1 MKPRI
6 SRLGRARIGWRRR
19 NRRIGAGLLAA
30 ATVAGIVA
38 VGCKY
43 RGTDDGQVER
53 RLTADVLRPL
63 VAFGKPNMPY
73 YGLPEPIWLLIDR

>member
-1 MKPRI
+1 M
-6 SRLGRARIGWRRR
+6 
-19 NRRIGAGLLAA
+19 LL
-30 ATVAGIVA
+30 IVHGSQQDQE
-38 VGCKY
+38 VVLRFGGCKY

-63 VAFGKPNMPY
+63 VAFGRPNMPY